1 LLVTVTGSGF
11 KVQGSGLKAKNETVF
26 GCIRLKCY
34 RRFKRN
40 LKWKIGV
47 VGCEL
52 WVVGCGLG
60 EIEGGK
66 AMEFGIGN
74 AECGMKRI
82 EKEKVGG

>member
-1 LLVTVTGSGF
+1 VRLIASVHQIHLHLRAGFNFYTSLCILLVTVTGSGF

-52 WVVGCGLG
+52 LVVGC
-60 EIEGGK
+60 E
-66 AMEFGIGN
+66 
-74 AECGMKRI
+74 R
-82 EKEKVGG
+82 